1 MRVRIQRDANEAIPW
16 MGLLVALVALLD
28 PAAVGAQSA
37 ALPSPLRIGAVVEHA
52 ATHRAEIE
60 VARARRAAAQQ
71 RTRSAGVLDDPMV
84 MPSLD
89 HVPFML
95 HGADMSFMVEQ
106 RFPLSRLLAHR
117 ERSAQAD
124 ARRLAADI
132 HRVNLDVVLEAVDA
146 YWMLYEQRAMLGII
160 AEQLGVAR
168 LLVAAAAA
176 RYASGTSAQPDVLRA
191 EIEVARLEGA
201 QRALAARVRAAE
213 SMLNASLARSADAPV
228 PELAEEP
235 VLAEPPALAILR
247 DRAFA
252 LRPELLAGQEE
263 IKRADADVDVM
274 RSMIKPMAFVRTGP
288 AYTMS
293 DGWGFMAMV
302 GMSVPIFRS
311 KNRATIG
318 EAKSMADMA
327 RADLDAMR
335 NMVQGSV
342 ASTREEVFAAR
353 TQVLVLRDDVLP
365 RAHLAVDAVSAAYT
379 SGTLPLVSALD
390 AARALWSAQQ
400 ELVMAEVTL
409 GTAWARLGRAV
420 GRFDT
425 ESP

>member
-1 MRVRIQRDANEAIPW
+1 
-16 MGLLVALVALLD
+16 MGLLALLAVLA
-28 PAAVGAQSA
+28 PASAGAQSA
-37 ALPSPLRIGAVVEHA
+37 ALPSPLSIGAVVEHA

-71 RTRSAGVLDDPMV
+71 RTRSVGVLDDPMV

-95 HGADMSFMVEQ
+95 HGADVSLLVEQ
-106 RFPLSRLLAHR
+106 RFPLSRLRSHR

-146 YWMLYEQRAMLGII
+146 YWMLYEQRSMLSIVG
-160 AEQLGVAR
+160 EQLAVAR
-168 LLVAAAAA
+168 LLVAAATA

-201 QRALAARVRAAE
+201 QRALAARVRSAE
-213 SMLNASLARSADAPV
+213 AMLNASLARNADAAV
-228 PELAEEP
+228 PDLAEEP
-235 VLAEPPALAILR
+235 VLAEPPALALLR

-263 IKRADADVDVM
+263 IKRAEADVHVM

-302 GMSVPIFRS
+302 GMSVPIFRG
-311 KNRATIG
+311 KNRATIA
-318 EAKSMADMA
+318 EASSMADMA
-327 RADLDAMR
+327 RADLSAMR

-342 ASTREEVFAAR
+342 ASAREEVFAAR

-365 RAHLAVDAVSAAYT
+365 RARLAIDAVSAGYT
-379 SGTLPLVSALD
+379 AGTLPLVSALD

-425 ESP
+425 GSP